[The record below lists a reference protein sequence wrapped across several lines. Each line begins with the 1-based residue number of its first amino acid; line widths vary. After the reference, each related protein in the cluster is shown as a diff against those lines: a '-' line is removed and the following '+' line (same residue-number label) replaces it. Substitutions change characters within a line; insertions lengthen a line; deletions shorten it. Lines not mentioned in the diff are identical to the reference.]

1 MGAGQGDACPAARAG
16 LHLFVT
22 LVVNF
27 VTLVVNFVT
36 LVVNCT
42 LLRVST

>member
-27 VTLVVNFVT
+27 VTLVVN
-36 LVVNCT
+36 CT

>member
-1 MGAGQGDACPAARAG
+1 MYAGKGDACPAARAG
-16 LHLFVT
+16 LHLLVT
-22 LVVNF
+22 P
-27 VTLVVNFVT
+27 VVNFVT